1 MAKKVGAILLD
12 TRSIQKYVFSCNK
25 LKTNVGASYLVDG
38 IFNDLMQNIILPK
51 YNLKMPDISWKKSD
65 GIQIVK
71 DDTIEAEIV
80 YIGGGNMLILINK
93 FPEEDDNL
101 KLCRDIVSS
110 WSLEILKKA
119 PGLKTG
125 AAIGM
130 MDVSEDAFKDSL
142 DDMYV
147 QLKQNQNT
155 VLPQVDLP
163 YTGLTL
169 ECDISGKTADTFD
182 WVDKKWIAKEVKAK
196 TDAYKYASEKVRYE
210 YEDILN
216 NEYDF
221 ASELEKIGCKEGES
235 YISVIHID
243 GNNMGVKF
251 SKCKDSQERKKL
263 SLTVVKIVQNAFRE
277 LIQSIIDEYDSKAYD
292 EALDKRDLIDDKGK
306 KLLPIRPIIIGGD
319 DITFVC
325 PARVGIEYAK
335 RFIEAVNKQDFLND
349 EQYKRMSKE
358 IKEEKKDNES
368 MKISKTMSCCGGV
381 AIVPLKYP
389 FFRAYQLAEHLCSS
403 AKTKSRQDDSSLI
416 DFAILYG
423 EMTPSLEQLCRY
435 QYVAPEGY
443 LHYGP
448 YYIKKN
454 SDEDIADKSS
464 INDLLSLKDKLK
476 TKVVSNKIKELRD
489 VLTRDL
495 HAQIRFLE
503 NCESVRDIIKE
514 ESKIKNI
521 EAKAFWQKKDG
532 EDDLKT
538 RYVDAIEIID
548 FTLPNKED

>member
-1 MAKKVGAILLD
+1 MSKEVGAILLD

-38 IFNDLMQNIILPK
+38 IFNDLMQKIVLPSF
-51 YNLKMPDISWKKSD
+51 NLKMPEISWQESK
-65 GIQIVK
+65 QIEMIK
-71 DDTIEAEIV
+71 DDSIKAEIV

-93 FPEEDDNL
+93 FSGKEDNL
-101 KLCRDIVSS
+101 NLCREIVKK
-110 WSLEILKKA
+110 WTLEILKKA

-130 MDVSEDAFKDSL
+130 MDVERFKDSL
-142 DDMYV
+142 DKMYV

-169 ECDISGKTADTFD
+169 ECNISGKTADTFD
-182 WVDKKWIAKEVKAK
+182 WVDKNWIAKEVKAK
-196 TDAYKYASEKVRYE
+196 TDAYTYASEKVRYE
-210 YEDILN
+210 YDNILHDK
-216 NEYDF
+216 YDF

-263 SLTVVKIVQNAFRE
+263 SLKVAQIVQNAFCE
-277 LIQSIIDEYDSKAYD
+277 LIKTIIAEYDSKAYA
-292 EALDKRDLIDDKGK
+292 EALDMEKLIDKEGK

-335 RFIEAVNKQDFLND
+335 RFIEAVNKQGFLSD
-349 EQYKRMSKE
+349 EQHKRMSEEVKKE
-358 IKEEKKDNES
+358 DNS
-368 MKISKTMSCCGGV
+368 IILSKTMSCCGGV

-389 FFRAYQLAEHLCSS
+389 FFRAYQLAEHLCGS
-403 AKTKSRQDDSSLI
+403 AKNKSRKNDNSLI

-423 EMTPSLEQLCRY
+423 EMTPDLEQLCRY
-435 QYVAPEGY
+435 QYSAPEGY

-448 YYIKKN
+448 YSVQKEIQDG
-454 SDEDIADKSS
+454 SH
-464 INDLLSLKDKLK
+464 INDLLVLKDDIRDNVPK
-476 TKVVSNKIKELRD
+476 NKIKELRD
-489 VLTRDL
+489 VLTKDM
-495 HAQIRFLE
+495 HTQIRFLE
-503 NCESVRDIIKE
+503 NCKEIQKIIDE
-514 ESKIKNI
+514 ECNQEGIG
-521 EAKAFWQKKDG
+521 AQAFWQKKKD
-532 EDDLKT
+532 ESELKT
-538 RYVDAIEIID
+538 RYVDAIELID
-548 FTLPNKED
+548 FTLPKEE